1 MFALAALFTLV
12 SGILSGIGHAIQR
25 YGLNSL
31 PELTPRAFYQRHFRL
46 LFVLFSSPLWL
57 LGGIL
62 AVSGAILRWQ
72 AFSEGDVSLLKP
84 LTNIN
89 IVVVVVVGVVFLGE
103 RIRRIEWIGIA
114 GLLVGVFILSFAGQ
128 ERFIDSYN
136 ILAYLLSMIM
146 CFSMVTIFA
155 LIGSQLQRSTREKEL
170 LFALSAGLL
179 YGIAT
184 IFLKAM
190 TIEVIQL
197 LGYFNVLDPLSL
209 VILITRGSFWLY
221 VLSSIIAYF
230 LLQCAYSHRRASV
243 AFPINNSFSTLVPI
257 IIAVFV
263 FGDSLLILSNGGL
276 IFPISY
282 LPLIGISAVIISII
296 LLRRFQAKA
305 VENYSESNSSEN
317 TSMGEKIKEL

>member
-12 SGILSGIGHAIQR
+12 SGILSGIGHSIQR

-31 PELTPRAFYQRHFRL
+31 PELTPRAFYQRHLRL
-46 LFVLFSSPLWL
+46 LFALLTSPLWL

-62 AVSGAILRWQ
+62 AVSGALLRWQ
-72 AFSEGDVSLLKP
+72 AFSGGDVSLLKP

-89 IVVVVVVGVVFLGE
+89 IVVVVIVSVVFLGE

-114 GLLVGVFILSFAGQ
+114 GLLVSVFILSFAGQ
-128 ERFIDSYN
+128 ERYIDSYN
-136 ILAYLLSMIM
+136 IPAYFLSTII
-146 CFSMVTIFA
+146 CFSLVAIFA
-155 LIGSQLQRSTREKEL
+155 VMGSQLHRSAREKEL

-197 LGYFNVLDPLSL
+197 LGYFNVLDALSL
-209 VILITRGSFWLY
+209 FVLITRGSFWLY
-221 VLSSIIAYF
+221 VVSSIIAYF

-257 IIAVFV
+257 IIAVLV
-263 FGDSLLILSNGGL
+263 FGDSLLILRNGL
-276 IFPISY
+276 ILFPISF
-282 LPLIGISAVIISII
+282 LPLIGIITIILSIF
-296 LLRRFQAKA
+296 LLRRFQGKT
-305 VENYSESNSSEN
+305 VENYTESDSSEKA
-317 TSMGEKIKEL
+317 SIEEKIKEH